1 MQNLISSH
9 CPDDWQPYCTAGS
22 QKEDLQLGLHTHLRV
37 ARVSVLGRSSDLA
50 V

>member
-1 MQNLISSH
+1 MQKLFSSH
-9 CPDDWQPYCTAGS
+9 CPDDWQPYCTAGW

-37 ARVSVLGRSSDLA
+37 ACVSVLGCSRDLA